1 MERELKIGGT
11 FVRLKTNIDGTV
23 RMQAW
28 FPEKHPSL
36 LTHNVPESDGWAP
49 WSEYQTVSE
58 ALARAELLADSY
70 VTQDAQARA
79 REASIVSA
87 LETLVPQPVDAE
99 SLISC
104 AIQRERDRVAVALAG
119 IPRSKDN
126 RVTLKR
132 ALAVVL
138 PGKYPADAL

>member
-11 FVRLKTNIDGTV
+11 FIRLKTNIDGTV

-28 FPEKHPSL
+28 FPGKHPSL

-87 LETLVPQPVDAE
+87 LEALVPQSDRVE
-99 SLISC
+99 SLIAH
-104 AIQRERDRVAVALAG
+104 AIQKERSRIATGVRG
-119 IPRSKDN
+119 IPSSVDN

-132 ALAVVL
+132 VLAVVS
-138 PGKYPADAL
+138 PD